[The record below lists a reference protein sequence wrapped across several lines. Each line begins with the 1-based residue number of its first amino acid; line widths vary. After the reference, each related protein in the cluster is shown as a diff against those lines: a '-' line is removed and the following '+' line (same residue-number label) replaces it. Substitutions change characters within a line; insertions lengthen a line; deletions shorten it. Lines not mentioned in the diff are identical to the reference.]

1 MEMMIKCLYLSLILF
16 LIVWAVQAEEITTG
30 NLLPNGTN
38 NSSSYQSVD
47 TTIPN
52 ITTNGFNTSGGI
64 RDWGQEIETTGTGS
78 INYTGNLTDHATQQQ
93 LDNGITLNSTT
104 IVQNCEWQGSNW
116 QCGQARAGQDSFTT
130 TVKILDE
137 NGNTLAIVNQTR
149 NNDAGYGNNAFKYED
164 SVSYTGAGSNQFYWE
179 WEGVDEGSYVDLG
192 GPNLLGAKLTMTYD
206 DTVIEQEVI
215 EEIQEVLDEFVE
227 WETAFEEP
235 EVIEEFIPL
244 PVLIEE
250 LPMLVLEEE
259 ELIEVLE
266 TAQELEEEFEEV
278 EILQVFGGPEIVEEP
293 EEEDTSSEPAVA
305 QIEEEV
311 LEESETEETSVNEPT
326 VKVEVT
332 VQAIDKQ
339 IKKAVKS
346 VEQQLSATNIIAA
359 KVIESKQ
366 PDISSYYKTY
376 TDPRKIYEGNDYQDL
391 RMLGGKQIYAENK
404 MVQVAQNDPLYI
416 YQERIRQATLK
427 RVILEKELNMLR
439 GR

>member
-1 MEMMIKCLYLSLILF
+1 
-16 LIVWAVQAEEITTG
+16 VWAVQAEEITTG

-38 NSSSYQSVD
+38 NSSNYQSVD
-47 TTIPN
+47 STIPN
-52 ITTNGFNTSGGI
+52 ITTNGFTVEGNI
-64 RDWGQEIETTGTGS
+64 RDWGQELETTGTGS
-78 INYTGNLTDHATQQQ
+78 ISYTDSLLNIVTNDDTTNQQK

-104 IVQNCEWQGSNW
+104 IVQNCEWQGSQY
-116 QCGQARAGQDSFTT
+116 QCGQATQGQDTFTT

-137 NGNTLAIVNQTR
+137 NGNTLATVNQTR

-179 WEGVDEGSYVDLG
+179 WEGVDVGYDTYSTSLG

-206 DTVIEQEVI
+206 DTVIEQEII

>member
-1 MEMMIKCLYLSLILF
+1 M
-16 LIVWAVQAEEITTG
+16 WAVQAQEITTG

-38 NSSSYQSVD
+38 NSSNYQSID
-47 TTIPN
+47 STIPN
-52 ITTNGFNTSGGI
+52 ITTNGFNVSGGI

-78 INYTGNLTDHATQQQ
+78 INYTGDLTDHATQQQ
-93 LDNGITLNSTT
+93 LDNGITLDSTT

-116 QCGQARAGQDSFTT
+116 QCGQATAGQDSFTT

-179 WEGVDEGSYVDLG
+179 WEGVDEGSYIDLG

-206 DTVIEQEVI
+206 PTVIPQETI
-215 EEIQEVLDEFVE
+215 EEIE
-227 WETAFEEP
+227 
-235 EVIEEFIPL
+235 EVIEEFIEWETSFEEPELIEEFVPL

-250 LPMLVLEEE
+250 LPMLLLEEE

-376 TDPRKIYEGNDYQDL
+376 TDPRRIYEGNNYEDL

-404 MVQVAQNDPLYI
+404 MIQVAQNDPLYI
-416 YQERIRQATLK
+416 YQERIRQATYK
-427 RVILEKELNMLR
+427 RVILEKELKMLR